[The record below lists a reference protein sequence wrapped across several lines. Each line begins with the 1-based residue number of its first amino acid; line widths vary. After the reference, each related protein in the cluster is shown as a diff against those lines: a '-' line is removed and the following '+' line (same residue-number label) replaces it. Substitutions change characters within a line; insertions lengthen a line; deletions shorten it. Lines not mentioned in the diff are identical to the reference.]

1 MKSFDTRNTL
11 SLHQKRVPNWAKG
24 FAPKKNMRSLLWR
37 LSIMPNLLLLSH
49 DISLQQGFLLL
60 LNLVNFSSCKPLP
73 KKTTT
78 GKNAQFLRLQQ
89 PLLCTHRTGCR
100 NRSCRRRPRLLADF
114 YCLGIV
120 AALSRVQIFFFVDR
134 PLPPPPRLGH
144 WSPYN
149 RIMVYTNRGGER
161 GGLEEEVKGQVGWGI
176 RLLNRGIYEP
186 GEG

>member
-1 MKSFDTRNTL
+1 MYYEIIWYKKYLIFTSETCAKL
-11 SLHQKRVPNWAKG
+11 SER
-24 FAPKKNMRSLLWR
+24 FYPKKNMRSLLWR

-49 DISLQQGFLLL
+49 DISLQRGFLLL
-60 LNLVNFSSCKPLP
+60 LNLVNFSSCKPSP

-161 GGLEEEVKGQVGWGI
+161 GGWKRRW
-176 RLLNRGIYEP
+176 RGR
-186 GEG
+186 